1 MFQSSTDRVV
11 KSVVDSFEFDKVSDL
26 TKEQFT
32 ELLSQSI
39 HQAINNSDYFREIR
53 DKLEF
58 LSRQARFAKG
68 IKD

>member
-39 HQAINNSDYFREIR
+39 HQAINNSDYFKEIQKQSEALLKNALR
-53 DKLEF
+53 
-58 LSRQARFAKG
+58 AKG
-68 IKD
+68 IRY